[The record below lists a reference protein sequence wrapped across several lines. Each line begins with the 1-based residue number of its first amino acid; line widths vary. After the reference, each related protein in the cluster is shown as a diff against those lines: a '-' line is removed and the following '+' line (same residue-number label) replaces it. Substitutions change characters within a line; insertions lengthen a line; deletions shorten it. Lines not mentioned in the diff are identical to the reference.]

1 MILTT
6 TSPLK
11 LKPVTLYVPDVL
23 YGKYQ
28 LQAKRRGCK
37 TAELIRNAM
46 EAYADDNF
54 GAKRPLS
61 TLSFERTVR
70 LKEGAQDFLS
80 ESDWKDDF
88 MSSGVRL

>member
-1 MILTT
+1 MNA

-11 LKPVTLYVPDVL
+11 LKPITLYVPDVL

-37 TAELIRNAM
+37 TAELVRNAM
-46 EAYADDNF
+46 EAYASDNF

-61 TLSFERTVR
+61 SLSFERTVR
-70 LKEGAQDFLS
+70 LKAGAEDFLTDT
-80 ESDWKDDF
+80 EWKDEF
-88 MSSGVRL
+88 MASGVRL